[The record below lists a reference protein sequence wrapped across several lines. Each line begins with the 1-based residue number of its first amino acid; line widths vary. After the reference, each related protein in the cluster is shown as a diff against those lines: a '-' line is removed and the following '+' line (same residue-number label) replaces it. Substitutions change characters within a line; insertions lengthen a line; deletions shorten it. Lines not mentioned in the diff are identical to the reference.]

1 MASERPHKRAKRDS
15 ATNLY
20 NQCQLSGNCPD
31 DVKNKI
37 EGTTLADKLL
47 KIFSSIVYFGGL
59 GIGTGKG
66 TGGATGYRPLPGG
79 GGGGGRVTTDGTVI
93 RPNIVVEPVGPPE
106 IVPIDALSPGTSSI
120 VPMVEAGPE
129 LIIPE
134 VVSEVVPD
142 INAGELE
149 VITESDTI
157 DISGPG
163 GAPAISTIDDSIA
176 ILEVQPTGPPPRR
189 VASSTSR
196 FSNPSYLSVV
206 TEGTLPEQ
214 GGTSVNVFVDVPAE
228 GAVIGEE
235 IPLDTFNELEE
246 FEIEE
251 APQPRSSTPLAFSRA
266 FGRARD
272 LYNRRIRQVMTSNL
286 NFLTRAPQA
295 IQFDFENPAFDND
308 VTMEFE
314 QDLSQLAAAA
324 PDPDFA
330 DIVKLQR
337 PRFSE
342 TEQGNIR
349 LSRLGTKGTIRL
361 RSGTQI
367 GETIHFYYDLSS
379 IENAEA
385 IELSVLGEH
394 SGDAT
399 IINPIAESSFVDAE
413 NSEVP
418 LLFPEEELLDPI
430 TEDFS
435 NSHIVLTSGS
445 RRSTLTVPTLPPG
458 VSLRVFIDDVGS
470 GLFVSHPIT
479 TDHVNPN
486 IIPAVDVTP
495 SILVDGFSSTDFIL
509 HPSHTRKRKRKRSDY
524 F

>member
-1 MASERPHKRAKRDS
+1 MAYERPRKRTKRDS
-15 ATNLY
+15 APNLY
-20 NQCQLSGNCPD
+20 AQCQITGNCPD

-37 EGTTLADKLL
+37 EGNTLADKLL
-47 KIFSSIVYFGGL
+47 RIFSSIVYFGGL

-66 TGGATGYRPLPGG
+66 TGGATGYRPLGG
-79 GGGGGRVTTDGTVI
+79 GGGGGRVTSDGTVI
-93 RPNIVVEPVGPPE
+93 RPNIVVEPVGPSE
-106 IVPIDALSPGTSSI
+106 IVPIDALSPGSSSI

-134 VVSEVVPD
+134 NIPESVPD

-149 VITESDTI
+149 IITEPDTI

-163 GAPAISTIDDSIA
+163 GAPAVSTIDDNVA

-189 VASSTSR
+189 VATSTSR
-196 FSNPSYLSVV
+196 FSNPSYMSIVTGDSV
-206 TEGTLPEQ
+206 PAQ
-214 GGTSVNVFVDVPAE
+214 GATSINVFVDAAAE
-228 GAVIGEE
+228 GVTIGEE
-235 IPLDTFNELEE
+235 IPLDTFNEPEE
-246 FEIEE
+246 FEIED

-272 LYNRRIRQVMTSNL
+272 LYNRRVRQVMTRNL
-286 NFLTRAPQA
+286 DFLARAPQA
-295 IQFDFENPAFDND
+295 IQFQFENPAFDND
-308 VTMEFE
+308 ITLEFQ
-314 QDLSQLAAAA
+314 QDLNQLAAAA

-367 GETIHFYYDLSS
+367 GETVHFYYDLSS

-394 SGDAT
+394 SGEST
-399 IINPIAESSFVDAE
+399 IVNPIAESSLVDAE
-413 NSEVP
+413 NSDIP
-418 LLFPEEELLDPI
+418 LLFPENELLDDI

-435 NSHIVLTSGS
+435 NSHVVLSGGS
-445 RRSTLTVPTLPPG
+445 RRSAVTIPTLPPG
-458 VSLRVFIDDVGS
+458 TAIRVFIDDFGS
-470 GLFVSHPIT
+470 GLFVSHPVT
-479 TDHVNPN
+479 TDQIPENV
-486 IIPAVDVTP
+486 IPATTITP
-495 SILVDGFSSTDFIL
+495 SILIDSFSSDDFIL
-509 HPSHTRKRKRKRSDY
+509 HPSHLRKRKRKRAD
-524 F
+524 FI

>member
-1 MASERPHKRAKRDS
+1 MSFERPRKRTKRDS

-20 NQCQLSGNCPD
+20 NQCQLTGNCPD

-66 TGGATGYRPLPGG
+66 TGGATGYRPLGTG

-120 VPMVEAGPE
+120 VPMIEAGPE
-129 LIIPE
+129 LIVPE
-134 VVSEVVPD
+134 AVPELTPD
-142 INAGELE
+142 LNAGELE
-149 VITESDTI
+149 IITEPDTI

-163 GAPAISTIDDSIA
+163 GAPAVSTIDDNVA

-189 VASSTSR
+189 VATSTSR
-196 FSNPSYLSVV
+196 FSNPSYLSIV
-206 TEGTLPEQ
+206 TGNTLPEQ
-214 GGTSVNVFVDVPAE
+214 GATAINVFVDAPAE
-228 GAVIGEE
+228 AAFVGEE

-251 APQPRSSTPLAFSRA
+251 TPYPRSSTPQAFSRA
-266 FGRARD
+266 FGKARD
-272 LYNRRIRQVMTSNL
+272 LYNRRVRQVMTRNL

-295 IQFDFENPAFDND
+295 VQFQFENPAFEND
-308 VTMEFE
+308 VTLEFQ
-314 QDLSQLAAAA
+314 QDLNQLAAAA

-330 DIVKLQR
+330 DIVRLQR

-342 TEQGNIR
+342 TQEGNIR

-367 GETIHFYYDLSS
+367 GETVHFYYDLSS

-385 IELSVLGEH
+385 LELSVLGEH
-394 SGDAT
+394 SGEST

-418 LLFPEEELLDPI
+418 LLFPEDELIDDI

-435 NSHIVLTSGS
+435 NSHIVLSSSS
-445 RRSTLTVPTLPPG
+445 RRSTVTIPTLPPG
-458 VSLRVFIDDVGS
+458 VALRVFIDGFGG
-470 GLFVSHPIT
+470 GLFVSHPIST
-479 TDHVNPN
+479 N
-486 IIPAVDVTP
+486 IIPANVTPSADVP
-495 SILVDGFSSTDFIL
+495 SILVDSYTSDDFIL
-509 HPSHTRKRKRKRSDY
+509 HPSLLRKRKRKRSDDI
-524 F
+524 

>member
-1 MASERPHKRAKRDS
+1 MDSERPRKRTKRDS

-20 NQCQLSGNCPD
+20 NRCQISGNCPE

-47 KIFSSIVYFGGL
+47 KILSSIVYFGGL

-66 TGGATGYRPLPGG
+66 TGGATGYRPLGS
-79 GGGGGRVTTDGTVI
+79 GGGGGRVTPDGTVI

-106 IVPIDALSPGTSSI
+106 IVPIDALSPGSSSI
-120 VPMVEAGPE
+120 IPMVEAGPE

-134 VVSEVVPD
+134 TIPD
-142 INAGELE
+142 LTIGETE
-149 VITESDTI
+149 VITEADTI
-157 DISGPG
+157 DITGPG
-163 GAPAISTIDDSIA
+163 GAPAVSTIDDTSAVI
-176 ILEVQPTGPPPRR
+176 EVTPTGPPPRR
-189 VASSTSR
+189 VATSTSR
-196 FSNPSYLSVV
+196 FSNPTFVSVS
-206 TEGTLPEQ
+206 TGPTIPQQ
-214 GGTSVNVFVDVPAE
+214 GATNTSVFIDGLAGAE
-228 GAVIGEE
+228 VVGEE
-235 IPLDTFNELEE
+235 IPLDTFNEPEE

-251 APQPRSSTPLAFSRA
+251 TPQPRSSTPLAFSRA
-266 FGRARD
+266 FGRARE
-272 LYNRRIRQVMTSNL
+272 LYNRRVRQIRTQNI

-295 IQFDFENPAFDND
+295 VQFSFENPAFDHD
-308 VTMEFE
+308 VTLEFE
-314 QDLSQLAAAA
+314 QDLNQLAAA

-342 TEQGNIR
+342 TNEGRVR

-367 GETIHFYYDLSS
+367 GETVHYYYDLSS

-399 IINPIAESSFVDAE
+399 IINPIAESTFVDAE

-418 LLFPEEELLDPI
+418 LLFSEQELLDDI

-435 NSHIVLTSGS
+435 NSHIVLSAGGS
-445 RRSTLTVPTLPPG
+445 RRSTLAIPTLPPG
-458 VSLRVFIDDVGS
+458 VALRVFVDDFGS
-470 GLFVSHPIT
+470 GLFVSHPTSTDSIT
-479 TDHVNPN
+479 N
-486 IIPAVDVTP
+486 ITVPISDLGP
-495 SILVDGFSSTDFIL
+495 SILIDEFSSEDFVL
-509 HPSHTRKRKRKRSDY
+509 HPSLTKRRKRKRLYSD